1 MSLRRMYRTLFC
13 VGLLCSMVLIGCS
26 TSSETADGGPVHSEK
41 SDTAKKL
48 DSETVAGHS
57 TNPVTS
63 DVLEKA
69 KNGQL
74 HGVSIGLGATKKEV
88 IEKLGKP
95 ARTGNDEFGFAM
107 YYDGFSLGFEDYAN
121 SIDELSENS
130 KVIVIFAD
138 PKIVNLTG
146 KPFDIKEKLGTPS
159 REVLNDSGD
168 DTFILEYA
176 GNDHLL
182 KVVFDTNPVKYIT
195 LQEK

>member
-26 TSSETADGGPVHSEK
+26 TSSETADGGPVRSEK
-41 SDTAKKL
+41 SDTVKKL

>member
-1 MSLRRMYRTLFC
+1 MSLRRMYRTFFC
-13 VGLLCSMVLIGCS
+13 VGLLCSMVLYGCS
-26 TSSETADGGPVHSEK
+26 TSSETAESGPINSVK
-41 SDTAKKL
+41 SDTVKKV
-48 DSETVAGHS
+48 DSETVAGSS

-63 DVLEKA
+63 DMLEKA

-74 HGVSIGLGATKKEV
+74 NGVSIGLGATKKEV

-95 ARTGNDEFGFAM
+95 ARTGNDEYGFAM

-121 SIDELSENS
+121 SIDELNENS
-130 KVIVIFAD
+130 KVIVIYAD

-146 KPFDIKEKLGTPS
+146 KPFDIKEMLGTPS
-159 REVLNDSGD
+159 REVLDDTGN

-176 GNDHLL
+176 GNDYLL

>member
-1 MSLRRMYRTLFC
+1 MYRTLFC

-26 TSSETADGGPVHSEK
+26 TSSETADGGPVRSEK
-41 SDTAKKL
+41 SDTVKKL

>member
-1 MSLRRMYRTLFC
+1 MYRTLFC

-26 TSSETADGGPVHSEK
+26 TSSETADGSLVHSEK
-41 SDTAKKL
+41 SDTVKKL